1 MTLNMPFWTGNNMSH
16 NNIYP
21 FKTRPYSHQRE
32 AWQLSKDKAE
42 YALFMEMGTGKS
54 KVIIDTFSY
63 LYDSGQIDNV
73 LIIAPKGNYLNWVNN
88 ELPTHL
94 PDHIVSRIAY
104 WSASPKKKERIALD
118 DIMTP
123 TADLRILV
131 ANVEAFS
138 SAKGTK
144 FITSYVDCSR
154 SFVCV
159 DESTTI
165 KNPSA
170 IRTKNIL
177 KLSTKCKYRRILTGE
192 PVTRSPLDVY
202 TQCQFLNPS
211 LLGFSSYYSFRNRY
225 AIMIDMHKGPRS
237 FKKVVG
243 FQRLNE
249 LSDTVKAFS
258 YRCKKEDC
266 LDLPNKI
273 YEQRFIE
280 LTSEQRKLYKE
291 ISDHAFTELKGEA
304 LTITNVLTSM
314 LRLHQITCGHFKSD
328 DDKILDVKNNRIDEL
343 MQVLSETDDKV
354 IIWATYVADIQAISK
369 LLHSVYG
376 EDSYVQYYGAVN
388 NDQRAEAVDRFQ
400 HDEACR
406 FFIGNPQTGGF
417 GLTLTAASSVVYYSN
432 SYNLEHRIQSE
443 DRAHRIGQTKP
454 VVYVDLICLNTVDE
468 MIVKALRDKKQ
479 VATQVMG
486 EQWKEWLK
494 VK

>member
-1 MTLNMPFWTGNNMSH
+1 MSH
-16 NNIYP
+16 INIYP
-21 FKTRPYSHQRE
+21 FKTRPYNHQRE
-32 AWQLSKDKAE
+32 AWERSKDKTE

-63 LYDSGQIDNV
+63 LYDAGEIDNV
-73 LIIAPKGNYLNWVNN
+73 LIVAPKGNYLNWVNN
-88 ELPTHL
+88 EIPTHL
-94 PDHIVSRIAY
+94 PDHIQTQLAY

-118 DIMTP
+118 AVMTP
-123 TADLRILV
+123 TPDLRILV

-144 FITSYVDCSR
+144 FITSFVNCSR

-165 KNPSA
+165 KNPGA
-170 IRTKNIL
+170 IRSKNIL
-177 KLSTKCKYRRILTGE
+177 KLSNKCKYRRILTGE

-202 TQCQFLNPS
+202 TQCQFLNPA

-225 AIMIDMHKGPRS
+225 AIMINMNKGSRS
-237 FKKVVG
+237 FKHVVG
-243 FQRLNE
+243 YQRLNE
-249 LSDTVKAFS
+249 LADTVKAFS

-266 LDLPNKI
+266 LDLPDKI

-280 LTSEQRKLYKE
+280 QTPEQKKLYKE
-291 ISDHAFTELKGEA
+291 ISEQAFTELDGES
-304 LTITNVLTSM
+304 LTITNILTSM

-328 DDKILDVKNNRIDEL
+328 DGKVLDVKSHRLEEL
-343 MQVLSETDDKV
+343 MNVLSEAPDKV
-354 IIWATYVADIQAISK
+354 IIWATYVADINAISEAI
-369 LLHSVYG
+369 HQAYG

-388 NDQRAEAVDRFQ
+388 NDQRQEAVDRFQ
-400 HDEACR
+400 NDKACR

-443 DRAHRIGQTKP
+443 DRAHRIGQSKP

>member
-1 MTLNMPFWTGNNMSH
+1 MLFWTEKTMS
-16 NNIYP
+16 NTNIYP

-32 AWQLSKDKAE
+32 AWELSKDKTE

-54 KVIIDTFSY
+54 KVIIDTIAY

-73 LIIAPKGNYLNWVNN
+73 LIVAPKGNYLNWINN
-88 ELPTHL
+88 EIPAHL
-94 PDHIVSRIAY
+94 PDHIQTQIAY

-118 DIMTP
+118 NIMTP

-144 FITSYVDCSR
+144 FITSFVDYSR
-154 SFVCV
+154 CFVCI

-165 KNPSA
+165 KNPGA

-177 KLSTKCKYRRILTGE
+177 KLSNKAKYRRILTGE

-202 TQCQFLNPS
+202 TQCQFLDS
-211 LLGFSSYYSFRNRY
+211 ALLGFSSYYSFRNRY

-266 LDLPNKI
+266 LDLPDKI

-291 ISDHAFTELKGEA
+291 ISEQAFTELNGEA

-328 DDKILDVKNNRIDEL
+328 DDKILEVKSNRLDEL

-354 IIWATYVADIQAISK
+354 IIWATYVADIQSISK
-369 LLHSVYG
+369 LIQATYG
-376 EDSYVQYYGAVN
+376 EDSYVEYYGAVS
-388 NDQRAEAVDRFQ
+388 NDDRQEAVNRFQ
-400 HDEACR
+400 NDEACR

-443 DRAHRIGQTKP
+443 DRAHRIGQSKP
-454 VVYVDLICLNTVDE
+454 VVYVDLICTNTVDE
-468 MIVKALRDKKQ
+468 MIVKSLRDKKQ